1 VGKAKASDR
10 SEAAVSIIYEWIGRL
25 VVGLVWRVYGREI
38 RAAGAVA
45 AVAALVAGA
54 YIATRGGEDES

>member
-1 VGKAKASDR
+1 MRV
-10 SEAAVSIIYEWIGRL
+10 VYEWIGRL

-45 AVAALVAGA
+45 VGAAVIAAGA
-54 YIATRGGEDES
+54 YLASRDSEQEG